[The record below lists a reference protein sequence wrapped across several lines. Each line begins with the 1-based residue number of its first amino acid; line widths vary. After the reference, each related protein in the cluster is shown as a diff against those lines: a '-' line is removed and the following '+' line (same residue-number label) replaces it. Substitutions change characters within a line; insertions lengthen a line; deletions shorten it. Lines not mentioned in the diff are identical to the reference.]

1 MSSLFC
7 PAIDNFDEDT
17 RSSHRP
23 ARVSSP
29 QPFGSAGSAVFLAI
43 ILFLGGMTVA
53 IATGQLDAVPPQQEK
68 R

>member
-7 PAIDNFDEDT
+7 HEIDNFAEAT
-17 RSSHRP
+17 RSSHKR
-23 ARVSSP
+23 ARVSPP

-43 ILFLGGMTVA
+43 LLFLGGMTVA
-53 IATGQLDAVPPQQEK
+53 IATGQMDAVPGQEQ